1 MVLVRLHLALVTGL
15 TLSHHVLP
23 TASSSRVGASGGR
36 GRRRERPSSAGSDHL
51 VVTLSGTAAPD
62 GAGLEA
68 RRIALHDE
76 PNSRTTPFMF
86 VPAGAV
92 LRFPQVGAT
101 QNLDLVPRT
110 ARTAY
115 NMLCTTDGMAWHGL
129 PHARTYVRTGGDR
142 VPPSLP
148 ASQPLFFACGG

>member
-1 MVLVRLHLALVTGL
+1 MGAGPPSAGLMVLVRLHLALVTGL

-86 VPAGAV
+86 VPEGAV

-101 QNLDLVPRT
+101 RNLDLVP
-110 ARTAY
+110 
-115 NMLCTTDGMAWHGL
+115 HGT
-129 PHARTYVRTGGDR
+129 H
-142 VPPSLP
+142 SI
-148 ASQPLFFACGG
+148 